1 MSTDSDRATARS
13 ITRRPRPTAAARRP
27 ASGAGRAAG
36 TPGRHDRSELGASAA
51 AGCGRGG
58 LPAVDGGVAA
68 APAVNQLLA
77 AGWQDTVLAGIA
89 DTYHNDSVLK
99 PIGANVA
106 SMFARFAERG
116 VHEWAEVDGDLTLEW
131 CWSPVRRKD
140 GTLRGPSSNTA
151 GNRQQTA
158 RTVFRQA
165 AKLGAQVDPA
175 TAAGERIK
183 RTNSYA
189 SARPLTDRQLQRVC
203 AAAETA
209 TAVSRRPVPVALS
222 LAGAS
227 AEEAAAVRVQDIDL
241 DAATVAFVGPCARV
255 CALDEWSVRVI
266 ARYLRAN
273 PDTAPHERLCVKAD
287 TLPQSATQSVSI
299 RLWIIIK
306 DAGFA
311 SRCGISPR
319 SIRLTAAR
327 KVFERDGIVAA
338 ARFLGSPS
346 LDHTAELLG
355 HDWQHHNHAAA
366 AGVAACRGPG
376 DG

>member
-1 MSTDSDRATARS
+1 MSTDSDMATARS

-36 TPGRHDRSELGASAA
+36 TPGRRDRSELGASAA

-58 LPAVDGGVAA
+58 FPAVDGGVAA

-77 AGWQDTVLAGIA
+77 AGWQDKVLAGIA
-89 DTYHNDSVLK
+89 DTYHNDRALK
-99 PIGANVA
+99 PIRTNVA

-116 VHEWAEVDGDLTLEW
+116 VQEWAEVDGVLTLEW
-131 CWSPVRRKD
+131 CWSPIRRKD
-140 GTLRGPSSNTA
+140 GTLRGPSWNTA
-151 GNRQQTA
+151 RNRQQTA

-165 AKLGAQVDPA
+165 AKLGAQVNPA

-183 RTNSYA
+183 RTNPDA
-189 SARPLTDRQLQRVC
+189 AARPLTDQQLQRVC
-203 AAAETA
+203 AAAEA
-209 TAVSRRPVPVALS
+209 AAAASRRPVPVALS
-222 LAGAS
+222 LAGGS

-241 DAATVAFVGPCARV
+241 NAATVAFVGPCARV

-273 PDTAPHERLCVKAD
+273 PDTAPDERLCVKAD
-287 TLPQSATQSVSI
+287 TPPQTATQSVSI
-299 RLWIIIK
+299 RLWTIIK

-327 KVFERDGIVAA
+327 NVFERDGIVAA

-346 LDHTAELLG
+346 LDNTAELLG

>member
-13 ITRRPRPTAAARRP
+13 ITRRPRPLAAARGP
-27 ASGAGRAAG
+27 ASAAGRAAG
-36 TPGRHDRSELGASAA
+36 TPVRRDRSELGASAA

-58 LPAVDGGVAA
+58 LSAGDGGVAA

-77 AGWQDTVLAGIA
+77 AGWQDKVLAGIA
-89 DTYHNDSVLK
+89 DTYHNDRALK
-99 PIGANVA
+99 PIRANVA

-116 VHEWAEVDGDLTLEW
+116 VQEWAEVDGVLTLEW
-131 CWSPVRRKD
+131 CWSPIRRKD
-140 GTLRGPSSNTA
+140 GTLRGPSWNTA
-151 GNRQQTA
+151 RNRQQTA

-165 AKLGAQVDPA
+165 AKLGAQVNPA

-183 RTNSYA
+183 RTNPDA
-189 SARPLTDRQLQRVC
+189 AARPLTDQQLQRVC

-209 TAVSRRPVPVALS
+209 
-222 LAGAS
+222 
-227 AEEAAAVRVQDIDL
+227 AAVRVQDIDL
-241 DAATVAFVGPCARV
+241 NAATVAFVGPCARV

-273 PDTAPHERLCVKAD
+273 PDTAPDDRLCVKAD
-287 TLPQSATQSVSI
+287 TPPQTATQSVSI
-299 RLWIIIK
+299 RLWTIIK

-327 KVFERDGIVAA
+327 NVFERDGIVAA

-346 LDHTAELLG
+346 LDNTAELLG